1 MLFTAMSDGR
11 FDIGGRETR
20 CALGK
25 GGVIPA
31 ADKREGDGCSPLGVW
46 PIRRVLY
53 RPDKMPPPATALP
66 IQALTPTDV
75 WCDAPGDPNYNRPVT
90 LPYPASAEALWRD
103 DKVYDFILVLAH
115 NDDPV
120 IPLMGSAI
128 FLHVARPNWE
138 PTEGCV
144 ALQAWDVLELIA
156 KAQPGSAISIVDV
169 NPHPYLDAM
178 DAADEIRRLKP
189 GRPELRVGEPEKAD

>member
-11 FDIGGRETR
+11 FDLAGRETR

-25 GGVIPA
+25 GGVTAA

-53 RPDKMPPPATALP
+53 RPDRTPAPQSRLP
-66 IQALTPTDV
+66 VKAIAPNDG
-75 WCDAPGDPNYNRPVT
+75 WCDAPGDPNYNRPVS
-90 LPYPASAEALWRD
+90 LPYPASAEQLWRE
-103 DKVYDFILVLAH
+103 DKVYDFVLVLAH

-120 IPLMGSAI
+120 VPLMGSAI

-144 ALQAWDVLELIA
+144 ALQAWDVLELIG
-156 KAQPGSAISIVDV
+156 KAEPGSAVSIVDV
-169 NPHPYLDAM
+169 NPHPLLDAM
-178 DAADEIRRLKP
+178 QQVDAARKP
-189 GRPELRVGEPEKAD
+189 PRPTLNVLAPRTK

>member
-11 FDIGGRETR
+11 FDLAGRETR
-20 CALGK
+20 CALGQ
-25 GGVIPA
+25 GGVIAA

-53 RPDKMPPPATALP
+53 RPDRTPAPQSRLP
-66 IQALTPTDV
+66 VKAIAPNDG
-75 WCDAPGDPNYNRPVT
+75 WCDAPGDPNYNRPVA
-90 LPYPASAEALWRD
+90 LPYPASAETLWRE

-115 NDDPV
+115 NDDPAV
-120 IPLMGSAI
+120 PLMGSAI

-144 ALQAWDVLELIA
+144 ALQAWDVLELIG
-156 KAQPGSAISIVDV
+156 KAEPGSAVSIVDV
-169 NPHPYLDAM
+169 NPHPFLDAM
-178 DAADEIRRLKP
+178 EHMDAARRP
-189 GRPELRVGEPEKAD
+189 PRPTLRVSPPGTKEG

>member
-11 FDIGGRETR
+11 FDLAGRETR

-46 PIRRVLY
+46 PIRHVLY
-53 RPDKMPPPATALP
+53 RPDRTPAPQSRLP
-66 IQALTPTDV
+66 VKAIAPNDG
-75 WCDAPGDPNYNRPVT
+75 WCDAPGDPNYNRPVN
-90 LPYPASAEALWRD
+90 LPYPASAEQMWRE
-103 DKVYDFILVLAH
+103 DKVYDFVLVLAH

-120 IPLMGSAI
+120 VPLMGSAI

-144 ALQAWDVLELIA
+144 ALQAWDVLELIG
-156 KAQPGSAISIVDV
+156 KAEPGSAISIVDV
-169 NPHPYLDAM
+169 NPHPFLDAM
-178 DAADEIRRLKP
+178 EHMDAARKP
-189 GRPELRVGEPEKAD
+189 ERPVLRTSPPRTK